1 MHVIVRPS
9 KRQDAETRR
18 PLAGMQGG
26 VFFKDENMPVK
37 PPRGGGTHVDASG
50 SPHRSA
56 DVDTS
61 LPGHSGRTGVDV
73 DIAQHH
79 LLPRAGSSTDATLDA
94 VPPAAAVAVRA
105 IAEGIGPTASQPSLD
120 NYVTNARAILPQV
133 NSEGLRVISRRTYAD
148 LANGDLV
155 PVAVDPAT
163 GLYRARR
170 PSELLPS
177 GPVMLRDVDSGLW
190 YAREVAEP
198 TTREQIR
205 TYLPDATDED
215 ADAFIARFDDK
226 DVAELELKH
235 IQLGLAL
242 LDSTDFDLPIS
253 RGSITS
259 DNEFHEARNM
269 WATFRQLYRWQ
280 GQPEQ
285 RVYRDGRLVGFKL
298 EIDLTIWPVAKPL
311 SLKFG
316 SVVSLTLRGRGRLD
330 PDVFCAQFPNLE
342 SLTITSREIGVQGR
356 FQGWDVINWVPSKFS
371 LDSRFAEQLK
381 RFPRLQR
388 LHLQDCELTSD
399 FSVRGLAR
407 LHELW
412 LCNTF
417 EAPVSSLDMQMRHQ
431 EQVTFLQVAADL
443 RGMTE
448 LRVLDLSRT
457 GIHLLP
463 SGLEAIDVASKL
475 EVLRLGGNPLADSLS
490 LENMTALQELDLSN
504 TRLQRFP
511 EGVTDRIPARELN
524 LADNHIRS
532 IPESVELRAGFNL
545 IGNPI
550 TDPTSLRRLI
560 RARAETGTDIW
571 LGQESSDGSA
581 DLWLRNVPQDQIAEK
596 QALWDRHNAAMPL
609 AVTGILRRLS
619 RTPEFHVERPLL
631 QRRVWWFLEMYDRA
645 DVTERA
651 RLDAIL
657 HTETSPGRM
666 LDRLENEIR
675 SYDAGRQN
683 QPLHPLPK
691 RPRIA

>member
-1 MHVIVRPS
+1 
-9 KRQDAETRR
+9 
-18 PLAGMQGG
+18 
-26 VFFKDENMPVK
+26 MPVK
-37 PPRGGGTHVDASG
+37 PPRGGGTHVDVPG
-50 SPHRSA
+50 SPHRAA
-56 DVDTS
+56 DADIS
-61 LPGHSGRTGVDV
+61 LHGHPGRTGVDV
-73 DIAQHH
+73 NFASHH
-79 LLPRAGSSTDATLDA
+79 LLPRAESSSDATLGA
-94 VPPAAAVAVRA
+94 IPPAAAVVVRA
-105 IAEGIGPTASQPSLD
+105 LAEGIRPPTTQPSLD

-148 LANGDLV
+148 LVNGDLV

-205 TYLPDATDED
+205 KYLPDTTDED
-215 ADAFIARFDDK
+215 ADAFIARFYDK

-235 IQLGLAL
+235 IQLGLAQ
-242 LDSTDFDLPIS
+242 LDSTRFDLPIS
-253 RGSITS
+253 RGRISS
-259 DNEFHEARNM
+259 DKELHEARNI

-285 RVYRDGRLVGFKL
+285 RVYRDGRHVGFKL
-298 EIDLTIWPVAKPL
+298 EIDLTIWPVQKPL
-311 SLKFG
+311 SLKFS

-342 SLTITSREIGVQGR
+342 SLTITSQAIEVEGR
-356 FQGWDVINWVPSKFS
+356 FQGWNVIERAYSKFS

-407 LHELW
+407 LNELW

-417 EAPVSSLDMQMRHQ
+417 EAPVNSLDMQMRHQ
-431 EQVTFLQVAADL
+431 EQVTFLQVAADI

-475 EVLRLGGNPLADSLS
+475 EVLRLGGNPLSTSPS
-490 LENMTALQELDLSN
+490 LEHMTALQELDLSN

-511 EGVTDRIPARELN
+511 EGITDRIPARELN

-550 TDPTSLRRLI
+550 MDPASLRRLI
-560 RARAETGTDIW
+560 RARVETGTDIW
-571 LGQESSDGSA
+571 LGQESSDVTA
-581 DLWLRNVPQDQIAEK
+581 DLWLRNVPQEQIAEK

-631 QRRVWWFLEMYDRA
+631 QRRVWWFLEMYDSA
-645 DVTERA
+645 EVNERA

-657 HTETSPGRM
+657 YTETSPGRM

-675 SYDAGRQN
+675 SYDGGRQS

-691 RPRIA
+691 RPRFE

>member
-1 MHVIVRPS
+1 M
-9 KRQDAETRR
+9 
-18 PLAGMQGG
+18 
-26 VFFKDENMPVK
+26 
-37 PPRGGGTHVDASG
+37 
-50 SPHRSA
+50 
-56 DVDTS
+56 
-61 LPGHSGRTGVDV
+61 
-73 DIAQHH
+73 
-79 LLPRAGSSTDATLDA
+79 
-94 VPPAAAVAVRA
+94 
-105 IAEGIGPTASQPSLD
+105 
-120 NYVTNARAILPQV
+120 NARAILPEI
-133 NSEGLRVISRRTYAD
+133 NSEGLRVLNRRTYAD
-148 LANGDLV
+148 VAGGDLV
-155 PVAVDPAT
+155 LVAVDPQT
-163 GLYRARR
+163 GLHRARR
-170 PSELLPS
+170 PSELLP
-177 GPVMLRDVDSGLW
+177 GPVMLRDAASGLW
-190 YAREVAEP
+190 YARDVVEP

-205 TYLPDATDED
+205 KYLPDMSDEN

-235 IQLGLAL
+235 IQPGLAQ
-242 LDSTDFDLPIS
+242 LDSTRFSMPFS
-253 RGSITS
+253 PARITS
-259 DNEFHEARNM
+259 DQEFLDASKM
-269 WATFRQLYRWQ
+269 WTTLRQLYQWQ
-280 GQPEQ
+280 GHPDQ
-285 RVYRDGRLVGFKL
+285 RVYSGGRLVGFKL
-298 EIDLTIWPVAKPL
+298 DINLTTWPAEKPL
-311 SLKFG
+311 SLKFN
-316 SVVSLTLRGRGRLD
+316 SVVSLTLRGGGPVT

-342 SLTITSREIGVQGR
+342 SLTITSQEIRVKGR
-356 FQGWDVINWVPSKFS
+356 FQGWDIIESVHSKFS
-371 LDSRFAEQLK
+371 MDSRFAEQLK

-388 LHLQDCELTSD
+388 LHLQDCELTAD
-399 FSVRGLAR
+399 FSLRGLTR
-407 LHELW
+407 LRELW
-412 LCNTF
+412 LCNTV
-417 EAPVSSLDMQMRHQ
+417 EAPVNSLDMQMRHQ

-475 EVLRLGGNPLADSLS
+475 EVLRLGGNPLANSLS

-511 EGVTDRIPARELN
+511 EGITDRIPVKELN

-550 TDPTSLRRLI
+550 TDPASLRRLI
-560 RARAETGTDIW
+560 RARVDTGTDIW

-657 HTETSPGRM
+657 HTETSPGKM

-675 SYDAGRQN
+675 SYDGGRQN
-683 QPLHPLPK
+683 QALHPLPK
-691 RPRIA
+691 RPRFE

>member
-1 MHVIVRPS
+1 
-9 KRQDAETRR
+9 
-18 PLAGMQGG
+18 
-26 VFFKDENMPVK
+26 MPVK
-37 PPRGGGTHVDASG
+37 PPRGGGTHVDVPG
-50 SPHRSA
+50 SLHRAA
-56 DVDTS
+56 DADIS
-61 LPGHSGRTGVDV
+61 LHGHPGRTGVDGNF
-73 DIAQHH
+73 ASHH
-79 LLPRAGSSTDATLDA
+79 LLPRAESSSDATLGA
-94 VPPAAAVAVRA
+94 IPPAAAVVVRA
-105 IAEGIGPTASQPSLD
+105 LAEGIRPPATQPSLD

-148 LANGDLV
+148 LVNGDLV

-205 TYLPDATDED
+205 KYLPDTTDED
-215 ADAFIARFDDK
+215 ADAFIARFYDK

-235 IQLGLAL
+235 IQLGLAQ
-242 LDSTDFDLPIS
+242 LDSTRFDLPIS
-253 RGSITS
+253 RGRISS
-259 DNEFHEARNM
+259 DKELHEARNI

-285 RVYRDGRLVGFKL
+285 RVYRDGRHVGFKL
-298 EIDLTIWPVAKPL
+298 EIDLTIWPVQKPL
-311 SLKFG
+311 SLKFS
-316 SVVSLTLRGRGRLD
+316 SVISLTLRGHGRLD

-342 SLTITSREIGVQGR
+342 SLTITSQAIEVEGR
-356 FQGWDVINWVPSKFS
+356 FQGWNVIERAYSKFR

-407 LHELW
+407 LNELW

-417 EAPVSSLDMQMRHQ
+417 EAPVNSLDMQMRHQ
-431 EQVTFLQVAADL
+431 EQVTFLQVAADI

-463 SGLEAIDVASKL
+463 SGLDAIDVASKL
-475 EVLRLGGNPLADSLS
+475 EVLRLGGNPLSISPS
-490 LENMTALQELDLSN
+490 LEHMTALQELDLSN

-511 EGVTDRIPARELN
+511 EGITDRIPARELN

-550 TDPTSLRRLI
+550 MDPASLRRLI
-560 RARAETGTDIW
+560 RARVETGTDIW
-571 LGQESSDGSA
+571 LGQESSDVTA
-581 DLWLRNVPQDQIAEK
+581 DLWLRNVPQEQIAEK

-631 QRRVWWFLEMYDRA
+631 QRRVWWFLEMYDSA
-645 DVTERA
+645 EVNERA

-657 HTETSPGRM
+657 YTETSPGRM

-675 SYDAGRQN
+675 SYDGGRQS

-691 RPRIA
+691 RPRFE

>member
-1 MHVIVRPS
+1 
-9 KRQDAETRR
+9 
-18 PLAGMQGG
+18 
-26 VFFKDENMPVK
+26 MPVK
-37 PPRGGGTHVDASG
+37 PPRGGGTHVDVPG
-50 SPHRSA
+50 SLHRAA
-56 DVDTS
+56 DADIS
-61 LPGHSGRTGVDV
+61 LHGHLGRTGVDV
-73 DIAQHH
+73 NFAQHH
-79 LLPRAGSSTDATLDA
+79 LLPRAESSSDATLGA
-94 VPPAAAVAVRA
+94 IPPAAAVVVRA
-105 IAEGIGPTASQPSLD
+105 LAEGIRPPTTQPSLD

-148 LANGDLV
+148 LVNGDLV

-190 YAREVAEP
+190 YAREVVEP

-205 TYLPDATDED
+205 KYLPDTTDED

-226 DVAELELKH
+226 DGAELELKH
-235 IQLGLAL
+235 IQLGLAQ
-242 LDSTDFDLPIS
+242 LDSTRFDLPIS
-253 RGSITS
+253 RGRISS
-259 DNEFHEARNM
+259 DKELHEARNI

-285 RVYRDGRLVGFKL
+285 RVYRDGRHVGFKL
-298 EIDLTIWPVAKPL
+298 EIDLTIWPVQKPL
-311 SLKFG
+311 SLKFS
-316 SVVSLTLRGRGRLD
+316 SVISLTLRGRGRLD

-342 SLTITSREIGVQGR
+342 SLTITSQAIEVEGR
-356 FQGWDVINWVPSKFS
+356 FQGWNVIERAYSKFR

-407 LHELW
+407 LNELW

-417 EAPVSSLDMQMRHQ
+417 EAPVNSLDMQMRHQ
-431 EQVTFLQVAADL
+431 EQVTFLQVAADI

-475 EVLRLGGNPLADSLS
+475 EVLRLGGNPLSISPS
-490 LENMTALQELDLSN
+490 LEHMTALQELDLSN

-511 EGVTDRIPARELN
+511 EGITDRIPARELN

-550 TDPTSLRRLI
+550 MDPASLRRLI
-560 RARAETGTDIW
+560 RARVETGTDIW
-571 LGQESSDGSA
+571 LGQESSDVTA
-581 DLWLRNVPQDQIAEK
+581 DLWLRNVPQEQIAEK

-631 QRRVWWFLEMYDRA
+631 QRRVWWFLEMYDSA
-645 DVTERA
+645 EVNERA
-651 RLDAIL
+651 RLDVIL
-657 HTETSPGRM
+657 YTETSPGRM

-675 SYDAGRQN
+675 SYDGGRQS

-691 RPRIA
+691 RPRFE

>member
-1 MHVIVRPS
+1 
-9 KRQDAETRR
+9 
-18 PLAGMQGG
+18 
-26 VFFKDENMPVK
+26 MPVK
-37 PPRGGGTHVDASG
+37 PPRGGGTHVDVPDSL
-50 SPHRSA
+50 HRAA
-56 DVDTS
+56 DADIS
-61 LPGHSGRTGVDV
+61 LHGHPGRTGVDGNF
-73 DIAQHH
+73 ASHH
-79 LLPRAGSSTDATLDA
+79 LLPRAESSSDATLDA
-94 VPPAAAVAVRA
+94 IPPAAAVVVRA
-105 IAEGIGPTASQPSLD
+105 LAEGIRPPATQPSLD

-148 LANGDLV
+148 LVNGDLV

-205 TYLPDATDED
+205 KYLPDTTDED

-226 DVAELELKH
+226 DGAELELKH
-235 IQLGLAL
+235 IQLGLAQ
-242 LDSTDFDLPIS
+242 LDSTRFDLPIS
-253 RGSITS
+253 RGRISS
-259 DNEFHEARNM
+259 DKELHEARNI

-285 RVYRDGRLVGFKL
+285 RVYRDGRHVGFKL
-298 EIDLTIWPVAKPL
+298 EIDLTIWPVQKPL
-311 SLKFG
+311 SLKFS
-316 SVVSLTLRGRGRLD
+316 SVISLTLRGRGRLD

-342 SLTITSREIGVQGR
+342 SLTITSQAIEVEGR
-356 FQGWDVINWVPSKFS
+356 FQGWNVIERAYSKFR

-407 LHELW
+407 LNELW

-417 EAPVSSLDMQMRHQ
+417 EAPVNSLDMQMRRQ
-431 EQVTFLQVAADL
+431 EQVTFLQVAADI

-475 EVLRLGGNPLADSLS
+475 EVLRLGGNPLSISPS
-490 LENMTALQELDLSN
+490 LEHMTALQELDLSN

-511 EGVTDRIPARELN
+511 EGITDRIPARELN

-550 TDPTSLRRLI
+550 MDPASLRRLI
-560 RARAETGTDIW
+560 RARVETGTDIW
-571 LGQESSDGSA
+571 LGQESSDVTA
-581 DLWLRNVPQDQIAEK
+581 DLWLRNVPQEQIAEK

-631 QRRVWWFLEMYDRA
+631 QRRVWWFLEMYDSA
-645 DVTERA
+645 EVNERA

-657 HTETSPGRM
+657 YTETSPGRM

-675 SYDAGRQN
+675 NYDGGRQS

-691 RPRIA
+691 RPRFE

>member
-1 MHVIVRPS
+1 
-9 KRQDAETRR
+9 
-18 PLAGMQGG
+18 L
-26 VFFKDENMPVK
+26 
-37 PPRGGGTHVDASG
+37 
-50 SPHRSA
+50 
-56 DVDTS
+56 
-61 LPGHSGRTGVDV
+61 GRTGVDV
-73 DIAQHH
+73 SIAQVHSQ
-79 LLPRAGSSTDATLDA
+79 PRATSSIDATLDA
-94 VPPAAAVAVRA
+94 LPPTAAVVVRT
-105 IAEGIGPTASQPSLD
+105 IAEGIRPPATQPSLD

-148 LANGDLV
+148 LVNGDLV

-205 TYLPDATDED
+205 KYLPDTTDED

-235 IQLGLAL
+235 IQLGIAQ
-242 LDSTDFDLPIS
+242 LDSTRFEMPFS
-253 RGSITS
+253 RARITS
-259 DNEFHEARNM
+259 DQEFRAAWNM
-269 WATFRQLYRWQ
+269 WTTLRQLYKWQ
-280 GQPEQ
+280 GQPDQ

-342 SLTITSREIGVQGR
+342 TLTITSQVIEVEGR
-356 FQGWDVINWVPSKFS
+356 FQGWNVIERVHSKFS

-417 EAPVSSLDMQMRHQ
+417 EPPVNSLHMQMQHQ

-463 SGLEAIDVASKL
+463 SGLETIDVASKL
-475 EVLRLGGNPLADSLS
+475 EVLRLGGNPLANSLS

-511 EGVTDRIPARELN
+511 EGITDRIPAKELN

-545 IGNPI
+545 IGNPV
-550 TDPTSLRRLI
+550 TDPASLRRLI
-560 RARAETGTDIW
+560 RARVETGTDIW
-571 LGQESSDGSA
+571 LGQESSDVSA
-581 DLWLRNVPQDQIAEK
+581 DLWLRNVPQEQIAEK

-631 QRRVWWFLEMYDRA
+631 QRRVWWFLEIYDGA
-645 DVTERA
+645 DVNERA

-675 SYDAGRQN
+675 SYDGGRQN
-683 QPLHPLPK
+683 QPLHPPSK
-691 RPRIA
+691 RPRLE

>member
-1 MHVIVRPS
+1 
-9 KRQDAETRR
+9 
-18 PLAGMQGG
+18 
-26 VFFKDENMPVK
+26 MPVK
-37 PPRGGGTHVDASG
+37 PPRGGGTHVDVPG
-50 SPHRSA
+50 SPHQAA
-56 DVDTS
+56 DADIS
-61 LPGHSGRTGVDV
+61 LHGHPGRTGVDV
-73 DIAQHH
+73 NFAQHH
-79 LLPRAGSSTDATLDA
+79 LLPRVESSSDATLGA
-94 VPPAAAVAVRA
+94 IPPAAAVVVRA
-105 IAEGIGPTASQPSLD
+105 LAEGIRPPATQPSLD

-148 LANGDLV
+148 LVNGDLV

-198 TTREQIR
+198 TTLEQIR
-205 TYLPDATDED
+205 KYLPDTTDED
-215 ADAFIARFDDK
+215 ADAFIARFYDK

-235 IQLGLAL
+235 IQLGLAQ
-242 LDSTDFDLPIS
+242 LDSTRFDLPIS
-253 RGSITS
+253 RGRISS
-259 DNEFHEARNM
+259 DKELHEARNI

-285 RVYRDGRLVGFKL
+285 RVYRDGRHVGFKL
-298 EIDLTIWPVAKPL
+298 EIDLTIWPVQKPL
-311 SLKFG
+311 SLKFS
-316 SVVSLTLRGRGRLD
+316 SVISLTLRGRGRLD

-342 SLTITSREIGVQGR
+342 SLTITSQAIEVEGR
-356 FQGWDVINWVPSKFS
+356 FQGWNVIERAYSKFR

-407 LHELW
+407 LNELW

-417 EAPVSSLDMQMRHQ
+417 EAPVNSLDMQMRHQ
-431 EQVTFLQVAADL
+431 EQVTFLQVAADI

-463 SGLEAIDVASKL
+463 SGLDAIDVASKL
-475 EVLRLGGNPLADSLS
+475 EVLKLGGNPLSISPS
-490 LENMTALQELDLSN
+490 LEHMTALQELDLSN

-511 EGVTDRIPARELN
+511 EGITDRIPARELN

-550 TDPTSLRRLI
+550 MDPASLRRLI
-560 RARAETGTDIW
+560 RARVETGTDIW
-571 LGQESSDGSA
+571 LGQESSDVTA
-581 DLWLRNVPQDQIAEK
+581 DLWLRNVPQEQIAEK

-631 QRRVWWFLEMYDRA
+631 QRRVWWFLEMYDSA
-645 DVTERA
+645 EVNERA

-657 HTETSPGRM
+657 YTETSPGRM

-675 SYDAGRQN
+675 NYDGGRQS

-691 RPRIA
+691 RPRFE